1 MPEGL
6 QKGDYMS
13 ISCTN
18 ALPIQNSMMSSSLS
32 ALRYDSS
39 DTPFEIGNAT
49 KETTSSDDGKRIGLM
64 TVDSTVYLATYADS
78 STRSNP
84 VVKVGDYEIN
94 INDVDPKNATELE
107 MFAYLSY
114 MDDTNQTNNTGI
126 CSFGKMRAYAH
137 IAEMSGICSGILD
150 SNAIYTKKQDWTQ
163 IIQSIKQNFL
173 QNPQTYKQ
181 ALDCDNLL
189 FTMSKAHK

>member
-1 MPEGL
+1 
-6 QKGDYMS
+6 MS

-18 ALPIQNSMMSSSLS
+18 TLPLQNNTATSSIGL
-32 ALRYDSS
+32 LRKDFSENA
-39 DTPFEIGNAT
+39 FGIGNAT
-49 KETTSSDDGKRIGLM
+49 KESTSSDDGKRIGLM
-64 TVDSTVYLATYADS
+64 LVDSTVYLATYADS

-84 VVKVGDYEIN
+84 VVKVGDYEVN
-94 INDVDPKNATELE
+94 VNDVDPQNATELE

-137 IAEMSGICSGILD
+137 IAEMSGMCSGILD
-150 SNAIYTKKQDWTQ
+150 ANAIYTKKQDWTQ
-163 IIQSIKQNFL
+163 IISSIKQNFL

-181 ALDCDNLL
+181 ALECDKLL